1 MTTTLETS
9 AAAVRNAIDRA
20 SKNLVERQA
29 LIETIALAAV
39 AREHVLVV
47 GPPGTAKS
55 QAVRRMAQATGGRY
69 FEYLIGRFTEP
80 SEIFGP
86 VDLRKLKEGV
96 VETQTLGMLPEA
108 EVAFLDEIFLGS
120 TAILNTLLGLL
131 QERVFRRGHSV
142 VACPLRICVGATN
155 KMPESDNLAAFADR
169 FLVHVFTESI
179 PDSRLEE
186 LLEGGWATDKTALTA
201 DATMGDIDALA
212 DLATSCDMS
221 AVRGRL
227 AHCIRKLRS
236 AGLVLSDRRLVKTQR
251 LIAAAAVLGG
261 RTVPTEADLWAIILA
276 IPSKEEQEAAREC
289 LSSILQPSE
298 NATLSYAAEDASL
311 GPLARSTNIIKVARR
326 LLNDGPGQH
335 REEWLLSLEGIARE
349 IDAGFAPGNLPVEL
363 KDVRAMLVEQLVDDE
378 DKEKQTSST

>member
-1 MTTTLETS
+1 MTMKLEAS
-9 AAAVRNAIDRA
+9 ASAVRKAIDRA
-20 SKNLVERQA
+20 SQNLVERQA

-55 QAVRRMAQATGGRY
+55 QAVRRIAQATGGKY

-86 VDLRKLKEGV
+86 VDLRKLKDGV
-96 VETQTLGMLPEA
+96 VETQTSGMLPEA

-155 KMPESDNLAAFADR
+155 KLPDSDSLAAFADR
-169 FLVHVFTESI
+169 FLVHVFTEAI

-186 LLEGGWATDKTALTA
+186 LLEGGWSADNTLLTS
-201 DATMGDIDALA
+201 DATMNDIDTLA
-212 DLATSCDMS
+212 NFVSECDMS

-227 AHCIRKLRS
+227 AHCIRKLRG
-236 AGLVLSDRRLVKTQR
+236 AGLFLSDRRLVKIQR
-251 LIAAAAVLGG
+251 LVAAAAVLGG
-261 RTVPTEADLWAIILA
+261 RTKPSDADLWAIIPA

-298 NATLSYAAEDASL
+298 NATLTYAVENASL
-311 GPLARSTNIIKVARR
+311 GPTARAANIVKVARR
-326 LLNDGPGQH
+326 LLSEGPGDQE
-335 REEWLLSLEGIARE
+335 EEWLLSLEGVARE
-349 IDAGFAPGNLPVEL
+349 IDAGFAPNSLSGEL
-363 KDVRAMLVEQLVDDE
+363 KDVRAMVVERLGVVSDDDDQE
-378 DKEKQTSST
+378 LFP